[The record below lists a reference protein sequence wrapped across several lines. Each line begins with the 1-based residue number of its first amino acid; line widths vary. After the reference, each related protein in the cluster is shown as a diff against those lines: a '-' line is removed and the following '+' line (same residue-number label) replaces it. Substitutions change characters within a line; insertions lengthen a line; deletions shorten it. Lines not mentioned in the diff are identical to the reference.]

1 MFIFSTALCTTSCF
15 KCIYEVTFC
24 SLQLAFFNRESL
36 VCHPLPQDS
45 LPPQQHHSQY
55 LHLPDCLHC
64 VWEVEILKRRR
75 RRTSSFLY
83 IDFIMGVVSDTM
95 LFVVHL
101 FTARNEWSR
110 LSTFVFSN
118 TFSLLS
124 RWASPLIFLGN
135 TLSMWTQLTI

>member
-135 TLSMWTQLTI
+135 TLSM